1 MKRLLNQL
9 IATIGLALRRDE
21 WRMTSNQRE
30 NGVVV
35 EAMGITRVYRLGR
48 SEVTALDG
56 VSLRVRAGEFV
67 AIRGRSGSGKTT
79 LLNVIGG
86 LDRPDSGT
94 VLLGGRD
101 VARLPERELVALR
114 RHQVGFVFQ
123 SFGLLPQF
131 SAYESVK
138 LALRMAGVP
147 RAGQHARAVECLAMV
162 GLESRLDHRPYELSG
177 EQQQRLCIARA
188 IANRPMLILADEP
201 TGELDSRTGREIL
214 SLFRQIVALERDT
227 LSSSKGTAL
236 VVATHDPVIYDF
248 ATAVYELDDGQ
259 LTCSHQPEGAPHG

>member
-1 MKRLLNQL
+1 MSDNCNLQSAIRNPQS
-9 IATIGLALRRDE
+9 T
-21 WRMTSNQRE
+21 
-30 NGVVV
+30 VVV
-35 EAMGITRVYRLGR
+35 EAAGITRVYRLGR
-48 SEVTALDG
+48 SEVTALRG

-101 VARLPERELVALR
+101 VARLSERELVALR
-114 RHQVGFVFQ
+114 RYQVGFVFQ
-123 SFGLLPQF
+123 SFGLLPRF
-131 SAYESVK
+131 SAYENVE
-138 LALRMAGVP
+138 LALRLAGVP
-147 RAGQHARAVECLAMV
+147 RAQRHARAVECLTLV
-162 GLESRLDHRPYELSG
+162 GLERRLDHRPYELSG
-177 EQQQRLCIARA
+177 GQQQRLCIARA

-214 SLFRQIVALERDT
+214 SLFRQIVALET
-227 LSSSKGTAL
+227 TGL

-248 ATAVYELDDGQ
+248 ATVVYELDDGRLTQ
-259 LTCSHQPEGAPHG
+259 LTGDEP

>member
-1 MKRLLNQL
+1 MSDNCNLQSVIRNPQS
-9 IATIGLALRRDE
+9 T
-21 WRMTSNQRE
+21 
-30 NGVVV
+30 VVV
-35 EAMGITRVYRLGR
+35 EATGITRVYRLGR
-48 SEVTALDG
+48 SEVTALDS

-101 VARLPERELVALR
+101 VARLSERELVALR
-114 RHQVGFVFQ
+114 RYQVGFVFQ
-123 SFGLLPQF
+123 SFGLLPRF
-131 SAYESVK
+131 SVYENVE
-138 LALRMAGVP
+138 LALRLAGVP
-147 RAGQHARAVECLAMV
+147 RAQRHARAVECLTLV
-162 GLESRLDHRPYELSG
+162 GLERRLDHRPYELSG
-177 EQQQRLCIARA
+177 GQQQRLCIARA

-214 SLFRQIVALERDT
+214 SLFRQIVALET
-227 LSSSKGTAL
+227 TGL

-248 ATAVYELDDGQ
+248 ATVVYELDDGRLTQ
-259 LTCSHQPEGAPHG
+259 LTGDEP